1 MSLFSI
7 ALPGVGDGE
16 RQEREEV
23 LGARQDEA
31 VPVERRTL
39 HKKESLKYNIKT
51 QLPNS
56 KSWHGQLCFL
66 KQNHRETKTLKGLLV
81 LSRFIS
87 SLFIVYSELEILDL
101 LYDCISFNYIV
112 ICTHQL
118 LLLLDYRKLAKEER
132 WKKLSILGLFG
143 LQLLPVLIG
152 CLHRTIESWPKKS
165 GSSSTHRPQTTPPR
179 VDL

>member
-56 KSWHGQLCFL
+56 KS
-66 KQNHRETKTLKGLLV
+66 
-81 LSRFIS
+81 
-87 SLFIVYSELEILDL
+87 
-101 LYDCISFNYIV
+101 
-112 ICTHQL
+112 
-118 LLLLDYRKLAKEER
+118 
-132 WKKLSILGLFG
+132 
-143 LQLLPVLIG
+143 
-152 CLHRTIESWPKKS
+152 
-165 GSSSTHRPQTTPPR
+165 
-179 VDL
+179 